1 MDLSLFDPVM
11 FIAAFG
17 GGLFGAAIG
26 ALPAFIFTGI
36 MVIAGEMLFVAGD
49 LASQIPGLSGAAQEA
64 IQTGSGAVTGLIA
77 FGPFFGPHIAFGG
90 GVAAAAFAA
99 KKGMIDAGKDILT
112 APTKAGARADF
123 WQVLVVGGV
132 FGVIGH
138 LIHASLA
145 EIGTP
150 TDTIAVGVWVSALIV
165 RVVLSPGKTGLM
177 GKHDPSVA
185 SSRLGLPADRSIAW
199 LPFFSRVESLV
210 LVGAS
215 VGVLSGFAAYLTG
228 SAVIG
233 FGIAA
238 SSLIFLETKGPMPV
252 THHIA
257 LPGALATLAMLD
269 GGMALFG
276 AIIVGGIFGVLGALV
291 GELHARLF
299 HNWGDTHIDSPAFA
313 IFILTTV
320 VILVL

>member
-1 MDLSLFDPVM
+1 MDLGLMDPVM
-11 FIAAFG
+11 FLVAFG
-17 GGLFGAAIG
+17 GGIFGAAIG

-36 MVIAGEMLFVAGD
+36 MVIAGEMLAISGN
-49 LASQIPGLSGAAQEA
+49 LAANLPGMSGAALQA
-64 IQTGSGAVTGLIA
+64 VQTGSNSVTGLIA
-77 FGPFFGPHIAFGG
+77 FGPFFAPSVAFGG

-99 KKGMIDAGKDILT
+99 KKGMLGAGKDIVTTLMT
-112 APTKAGARADF
+112 YGAQKDF

-132 FGVIGH
+132 FGVIGWA
-138 LIHASLA
+138 IHAGLA
-145 EIGTP
+145 VAGTP

-165 RVVLSPGKTGLM
+165 RIVFSPGKTGLL
-177 GKHDPSVA
+177 GKHDSSVA
-185 SSRLGLPADRSIAW
+185 SSRLGLPEDRSIAW
-199 LPFFSRVESLV
+199 LPFMSRLDMLV
-210 LVGAS
+210 LIGAGVGVASAFAS
-215 VGVLSGFAAYLTG
+215 VVTG

-238 SSLIFLETKGPMPV
+238 TSLLFLEMKGPVPV

-257 LPGALATLAMLD
+257 LPASLAALAMI
-269 GGMALFG
+269 GGGQVILVAVL
-276 AIIVGGIFGVLGALV
+276 VGGVFGVLGALL

>member
-1 MDLSLFDPVM
+1 MDLSLMDPVM
-11 FIAAFG
+11 FLVAFG
-17 GGLFGAAIG
+17 GGVFGAAIG

-36 MVIAGEMLFVAGD
+36 MVIVGEAAFVATGE
-49 LASQIPGLSGAAQEA
+49 GA
-64 IQTGSGAVTGLIA
+64 ITGMIA
-77 FGPFFGPHIAFGG
+77 FGPFFSPSVAFGG

-99 KKGMIDAGKDILT
+99 KKGMLGAGKDILT
-112 APTKAGARADF
+112 TLMTYGAQKGFAM
-123 WQVLVVGGV
+123 VLIVGGV
-132 FGVIGH
+132 FGVIGWG
-138 LIHASLA
+138 IHAGLA
-145 EIGTP
+145 AAGTP

-165 RVVLSPGKTGLM
+165 RLVFSPGKTGLL

-185 SSRLGLPADRSIAW
+185 SSRLGLPEDRSIAW
-199 LPFFSRVESLV
+199 LPFMSRIDMLV
-210 LVGAS
+210 IIGAS
-215 VGVLSGFAAYLTG
+215 VGLVSSFASIVTG

-238 SSLIFLETKGPMPV
+238 TSLLFLEMKGPVPV

-257 LPGALATLAMLD
+257 LPAALAALAMISA
-269 GGMALFG
+269 GQVVMVAV
-276 AIIVGGIFGVLGALV
+276 IVGAIFGVLGALL

>member
-1 MDLSLFDPVM
+1 MEFGLFDPVM
-11 FIAAFG
+11 FLAAFG

-26 ALPAFIFTGI
+26 GLPAFIFTGI
-36 MVIAGEMLFVAGD
+36 MVIAGEALFIATGN
-49 LASQIPGLSGAAQEA
+49 AA
-64 IQTGSGAVTGLIA
+64 ITGMIA
-77 FGPFFGPHIAFGG
+77 FGPFFAPNIAFGG

-99 KKGMIDAGKDILT
+99 KKGMLGAGKDIVTPLMT
-112 APTKAGARADF
+112 YGAHKDF
-123 WQVLVVGGV
+123 WQVLLVGGV
-132 FGVIGH
+132 FGIVGH
-138 LIHASLA
+138 LINAGLVS
-145 EIGTP
+145 IGTP

-165 RVVLSPGKTGLM
+165 RVVFSPGKTGVL

-185 SSRLGLPADRSIAW
+185 SSRLGLPEDRSIAW
-199 LPFFSRVESLV
+199 LPFQSRIEV
-210 LVGAS
+210 LIIVGVS
-215 VGVLSGFAAYLTG
+215 VGFISSVASLATG

-238 SSLIFLETKGPMPV
+238 FSLMFLEMKGPVPV

-257 LPGALATLAMLD
+257 LPAALAALAMVD
-269 GGMALFG
+269 AGQAAMVAVM
-276 AIIVGGIFGVLGALV
+276 VGGVFGILGALL

>member
-26 ALPAFIFTGI
+26 ALPAFIFTGV
-36 MVIAGEMLFVAGD
+36 MVVAGEMLFIAGD
-49 LASQIPGLSGAAQEA
+49 LAAQIPGLSGAAVEA
-64 IQTGSGAVTGLIA
+64 IETGSSAVTGLIA
-77 FGPFFGPHIAFGG
+77 FGPFFGPHVAFAG

-112 APTKAGARADF
+112 APTKAGVRSDF

-138 LIHASLA
+138 LIHATLA

-150 TDTIAVGVWVSALIV
+150 TDTIAVGVWVSALIA
-165 RVVLSPGKTGLM
+165 RAALSPGKTGLL

-185 SSRLGLPADRSIAW
+185 PSRLALPADRAIAW
-199 LPFFSRVESLV
+199 LPFFSRIELLI
-210 LVGAS
+210 LVGAA
-215 VGVLSGFAAYLTG
+215 VGVLSGFASMITG

-238 SSLIFLETKGPMPV
+238 FSLIFLETKGPMPV

-257 LPGALATLAMLD
+257 LPASLATLAVLG
-269 GGMALFG
+269 GGMAPLG
-276 AIIVGGIFGVLGALV
+276 AVIVGGVFGVLGALV
-291 GELHARLF
+291 GELHARVF

-313 IFILTTV
+313 IFVLTTV